1 MNKLAQINLFPEGGF
16 KGFGPLGLEDGQEG
30 IPVFATFISSA
41 VGLITLIGVIWFI
54 FIIVTG
60 AIGIISSGGDKSA
73 METAKKKIT
82 SGVIG
87 LVVIIAALFILD
99 LIGTLLGVPDLLNF
113 TEMFGKIAP
122 ITQ

>member
-1 MNKLAQINLFPEGGF
+1 MKKLTQINLFEGEGF
-16 KGFGPLGLEDGQEG
+16 KGFGPLGLEGGQEG
-30 IPVFATFISSA
+30 VSVFATFISSTI
-41 VGLITLIGVIWFI
+41 GLITLIGVIWFI
-54 FIIVTG
+54 FIILTG

-82 SGVIG
+82 SGIIG

-122 ITQ
+122 TL